1 MSNVVV
7 KAVIKSIKNNPS
19 KWIYKHKESLAFLKC
34 ANYFI
39 NEETNLV
46 LVEET
51 PYLGGKDYYIGT
63 LSQDQSDL
71 EVFEVKGFINFWKIN
86 GLFLNENY
94 KLKKIAKENELKR
107 IKKIED
113 NVLTLLRS
121 IQ

>member
-1 MSNVVV
+1 MSTVV
-7 KAVIKSIKNNPS
+7 KEVIKSIKTNPN
-19 KWIYKHKESLAFLKC
+19 KWIYKHKESLAFLKY

-46 LVEET
+46 VIEET
-51 PYLGGKDYYIGT
+51 DYLIGKDYYIGT
-63 LSQDQSDL
+63 LSQDKSDL
-71 EVFEVKGFINFWKIN
+71 EVFEVKGLVNNWKIHS
-86 GLFLNENY
+86 LFWY
-94 KLKKIAKENELKR
+94 KEHELKQIAKENELER